1 MSEKERVSRDIHN
14 FVLGNMSWEDAIQ
27 LIRAVAK
34 SEEWI
39 DYLLDE
45 MEKFEYAYSQGD
57 SDGNPVKV
65 L

>member
-39 DYLLDE
+39 DYLLVE
-45 MEKFEYAYSQGD
+45 MELLDYA
-57 SDGNPVKV
+57 
-65 L
+65 